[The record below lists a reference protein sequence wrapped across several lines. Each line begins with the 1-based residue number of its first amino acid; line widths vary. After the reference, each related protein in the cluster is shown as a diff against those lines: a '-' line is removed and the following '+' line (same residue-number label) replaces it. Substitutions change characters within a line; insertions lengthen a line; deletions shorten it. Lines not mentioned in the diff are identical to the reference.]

1 MVAFSCRLWPAP
13 CRVRGCGA
21 RFKPGDL
28 CLMRKYGSIFLVLLL
43 GMGCLG
49 EARARDLK
57 PGELFPSPLLNVHVP
72 NEQGWRVLH
81 DAQMSL
87 LFERKTSG
95 GTDSAQVMFFP
106 MPYPQTTDEF
116 ISFIQTAINSDLK
129 TRQVQLL
136 DSKLSYLERQGQPCL
151 LFSAITRDVRKRDG
165 FFSDGATS
173 PAQQT
178 EALYCRHPFKQRLG
192 YLTGFSHT
200 GMTDPNLKVRAQAFF
215 SGITAPQSGEQG
227 TTSGTQRNF
236 SNEPATNFVTGD
248 GEE

>member
-1 MVAFSCRLWPAP
+1 
-13 CRVRGCGA
+13 
-21 RFKPGDL
+21 
-28 CLMRKYGSIFLVLLL
+28 MRKYGSLFLVLLL

-57 PGELFPSPLLNVHVP
+57 PGELFPSPLLNVHAP

-87 LFERKTSG
+87 LFERNASG

-151 LFSAITRDVRKRDG
+151 LFSAVTRDARKRDG
-165 FFSDGATS
+165 FFSDGGANA
-173 PAQQT
+173 AQQT

-200 GMTDPNLKVRAQAFF
+200 GITDINLKVRAQAFF
-215 SGITAPQSGEQG
+215 AGITALQPGEQG
-227 TTSGTQRNF
+227 AISGTPRN
-236 SNEPATNFVTGD
+236 SSDETGANFVTGD
-248 GEE
+248 AEQDQ